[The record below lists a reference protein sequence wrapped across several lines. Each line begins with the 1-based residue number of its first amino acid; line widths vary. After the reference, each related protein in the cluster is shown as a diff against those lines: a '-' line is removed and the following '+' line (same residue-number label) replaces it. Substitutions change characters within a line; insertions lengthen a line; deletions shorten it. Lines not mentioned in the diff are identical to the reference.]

1 MMRLSDIDVHEPRNL
16 GEALNLLHER
26 SDKIRTIAGGT
37 DAIIQLKDQT
47 LQTTELLDISK
58 LCELRY
64 IHREGSTIRIGA
76 LSTYSD
82 IVESSVLNESCRV
95 LVDASKMIGSLQ
107 IQNRATIG
115 GNIAN
120 ASPAGD
126 TIPPLYALAAK
137 VTVQNHNS
145 TRQIPIER
153 FFLDYRK
160 IDRKPDELITD
171 ISFEAVEKSCDA
183 AFLKLGLREGHFI
196 SLVNIAAWVRWA
208 SDDTQFS
215 DARVAFGAVAPVVI
229 RARKCED
236 FLRNRP
242 LQEDAI
248 WQAGRTAAGES
259 SPISDIRA
267 SADYRRA
274 VIPALLYKAVHTLI
288 DSRRRSEKP

>member
-1 MMRLSDIDVHEPRNL
+1 MTRLSDIDVHEPRNL
-16 GEALNLLHER
+16 GDALNLLHER

-37 DAIIQLKDQT
+37 DAIIQLKDRT
-47 LQTTELLDISK
+47 LQTAELLDISK
-58 LCELRY
+58 LCELSY
-64 IHREGSTIRIGA
+64 IRREGSTVCIGA

-82 IVESSVLNESCRV
+82 IVESSLLNQSCRV

-115 GNIAN
+115 GNLAN

-137 VTVQNHNS
+137 VTVQNHND

-160 IDRKPDELITD
+160 IDLKPDELITE
-171 ISFEAVEKSCDA
+171 ISFDAVEKPCDA

-196 SLVNIAAWVRWA
+196 SLVNVAVWVRWA
-208 SDDTQFS
+208 PDGTRFS

-229 RARKCED
+229 KARKCED

-242 LQEDAI
+242 LQENTI
-248 WQAGRTAAGES
+248 WKAGQIAAGES
-259 SPISDIRA
+259 SPISDLRA

-274 VIPALLYKAVHTLI
+274 VIPSLLYKAVHMLT
-288 DSRRRSEKP
+288 DSRRRWEKS